1 MHTTNVNDYGVP
13 AEPEGLERV
22 AARTIS
28 PWRLEGRRG
37 RWELLPSFPSLSP
50 NLTPNRSFND
60 SWDLLPESFPD
71 YALAFFSNLG
81 PNLFLFLH

>member
-1 MHTTNVNDYGVP
+1 MEVGGSAWEVGAAP
-13 AEPEGLERV
+13 VFPE
-22 AARTIS
+22 
-28 PWRLEGRRG
+28 
-37 RWELLPSFPSLSP
+37 SFP